1 MKTRTIIHWSARI
14 ISIAAIV
21 FVSLFALDSFATEL
35 SLKEQLVGFAIHMI
49 PSFVLLAILI
59 VAWKWELAGGIIYVL
74 IGLVLSP
81 LLFVYNYRVNHSV
94 GISLSIILLITFP
107 FLLAGVLF
115 IMSHIKMNR
124 FPESNQ
130 DSGKQA

>member
-35 SLKEQLVGFAIHMI
+35 SLKEQLIGFAIHMI

-94 GISLSIILLITFP
+94 GISLSIILFITFP

-115 IMSHIKMNR
+115 ILSHIKMNR
-124 FPESNQ
+124 FSESNQ
-130 DSGKQA
+130 GTGKQA